1 MPINYDDYLSTSVRW
16 ALFKADWPDATV
28 DFSEGTAADVNIPAT
43 FTKKDEKLCIA
54 KVSRFTGDDR
64 VITAFKSQGDVR
76 GAKDTDSW
84 HALCSKAMG
93 RALKKAGYPDTMTDL
108 KILMKFRDAK
118 DGVKKVNTPEV
129 TNVVSHSVSAKASNI
144 GGVEV
149 SNKVPA
155 IESKEA
161 PVKEQPKP
169 LLLGWKSDV
178 ESSDAH
184 TTFKTMCADLTPDE
198 LETLREQHE
207 KLNNRI
213 WPMPKEDLNNLIIT
227 LQGIRNARKDEAM
240 VASNT
245 LVSLITLLSDEAQ
258 KEIVLAFGDPSSW
271 DEMIPEVEYAQI
283 LDMYEAVSRDEE

>member
-28 DFSEGTAADVNIPAT
+28 EFSEGTAADVNIPAT

-54 KVSRFTGDDR
+54 RVSRFTGDDR

-118 DGVKKVNTPEV
+118 NGVKKVNTPEV
-129 TNVVSHSVSAKASNI
+129 TNVVSHSVSTKASNI

-155 IESKEA
+155 IESKEEPA
-161 PVKEQPKP
+161 KEQPKP

-227 LQGIRNARKDEAM
+227 LQGIRNSRKDEAM